1 MYFHMLIN
9 QFETVLSKILFLLR
23 MQSNRTKVNKYNQSQ
38 DDEFFMSLNQA

>member
-1 MYFHMLIN
+1 MLIN

-23 MQSNRTKVNKYNQSQ
+23 MQSNRTKVNKHNQSQ